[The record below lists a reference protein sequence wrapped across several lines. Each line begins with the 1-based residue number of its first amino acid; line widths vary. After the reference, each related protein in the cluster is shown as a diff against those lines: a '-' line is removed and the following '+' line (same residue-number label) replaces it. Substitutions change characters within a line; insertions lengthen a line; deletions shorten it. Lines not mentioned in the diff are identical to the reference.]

1 MLKEKDCSLSG
12 NTGIRLALVCAVKW
26 YKLAIVMPETMSME
40 RRKIL
45 MAYGAKIIL
54 SPAAKGMDGLRT

>member
-1 MLKEKDCSLSG
+1 
-12 NTGIRLALVCAVKW
+12 
-26 YKLAIVMPETMSME
+26 MPETMSME